1 MIHTFLGRVLGVL
14 AVAGMWLLSVPAA
27 ASAQQQNCDVSEN
40 FYTFEPALPNT
51 IRALADGREVVIVA
65 IGGASTR
72 GGAVGDSALAWPARL
87 AAVLAR
93 RVPAARVKVVNLGVA
108 RQTSREM
115 AARFEREVPA
125 LKPALVIW
133 ETGTME
139 AVRSIDPDE
148 FRQTVQAGLDR
159 LRAAGPEVVLMD
171 MQFSRLTHAVI
182 NIDRYVNVL
191 REVADANDVPL
202 FPRHSIMRHWA
213 ESGILDLRTAD
224 REKRRQLAVRL
235 HECIG
240 RELADFVTRGISAG
254 RPAPAAGPG
263 GGR

>member
-1 MIHTFLGRVLGVL
+1 LGAL
-14 AVAGMWLLSVPAA
+14 AVAGVWLPSAPAA
-27 ASAQQQNCDVSEN
+27 APVQQRNCDVSEK
-40 FYTFEPALPNT
+40 FYAFEPALPNT
-51 IRALADGREVVIVA
+51 IRALAGGREVVIVA

-72 GGAVGDSALAWPARL
+72 GGAVGDPALAWPARM
-87 AAVLAR
+87 AAALAR
-93 RVPAARVKVVNLGVA
+93 RLPGARVKVVNLGVA
-108 RQTSREM
+108 RQTSVEM
-115 AARFEREVPA
+115 VTRFEREVPA

-139 AVRSIDPDE
+139 AVRSADPDE

-182 NIDRYVNVL
+182 HIDRYVDVL

-240 RELADFVTRGISAG
+240 RELADFVARGIPAT
-254 RPAPAAGPG
+254 RPAPAAGPES
-263 GGR
+263 GR